1 MTKPKLC
8 QWEEEPCSEERT
20 FYPGKS
26 IRAPYCKYHLAIS
39 HIYKKR
45 AEVSKDKEEL
55 EKARENAKKG
65 NATSKRLALSA
76 ADKWFSHYIRFKY
89 AFERNGEWWCE
100 CYTCRSHFKMKE
112 CDNGHWQKREHKATR
127 FHEDNAR
134 PQCTECNQHHK
145 GEFAKFEERLIE
157 DIGLEKVN
165 ELKHLAKSIGE
176 DSEIF
181 YREQSDKYRE
191 LLNEELKH
199 RGVKNPWKN

>member
-8 QWEEEPCSEERT
+8 QWEGCDEEAANFPNST
-20 FYPGKS
+20 IKKK
-26 IRAPYCKYHLAIS
+26 YCTEHAI
-39 HIYKKR
+39 KAVLEQKR
-45 AEVSKDKEEL
+45 AEISKDKEEL
-55 EKARENAKKG
+55 EKARENSKKG

-89 AFERNGEWWCE
+89 AFDRNGEWWCE

-112 CDNGHWQKREHKATR
+112 CDNGHWQKRENKATR

-191 LLNEELKH
+191 LLNKELKR